1 MKWLLASVA
10 ILILGLACGYPRV
23 DQFDPIVIIRGR
35 WLQVGIDTD
44 LPDDAYLGGYVYRYF
59 RISSDSRL
67 RPMTIAGI
75 DGTVA
80 EIREGYTVDLEA
92 EGRDFYQQLRGRLPH
107 NPDWGKVFTTPRH
120 YVRLFYSP
128 NQGPLRG
135 NAVEDEGDESVGAK
149 IDFYWGTSKRVL
161 P

>member
-1 MKWLLASVA
+1 MKRLLGGLA
-10 ILILGLACGYPRV
+10 ILILGLACGQPGV
-23 DQFDPIVIIRGR
+23 DTFEPAVSIDGR
-35 WLQVGIDTD
+35 WLEVGIDTD
-44 LPDDAYLGGYVYRYF
+44 LPDEAYLGGYVYRYF

-80 EIREGYTVDLEA
+80 EIREAYRVDLEA
-92 EGRDFYQQLRGRLPH
+92 EGRDFYEQLQGRLPH
-107 NPDWGKVFTTPRH
+107 NPDWGGAFTTPRH

-135 NAVEDEGDESVGAK
+135 DAVKYEGDESVGAK
-149 IDFYWGTSKRVL
+149 VDFYWGTSKQIL